1 MNQNANEYAVS
12 RTEGADYE
20 EDFVLWIEHQVQ
32 LLRERKFDLLDMDN
46 LIEELDSMARH
57 NRREL
62 QSRLIVLIMHLLKCQ
77 AQPHRISRGWLGTIG
92 EQRAEILL
100 LLEESPSLRRQLPA
114 YINDAFDTALKRAS
128 IETRLPLSS
137 FPATNPFSE
146 SELLDFDYM
155 P

>member
-1 MNQNANEYAVS
+1 MNQNANKYAVS
-12 RTEGADYE
+12 RTDGADYE

-46 LIEELDSMARH
+46 LLEELDSMGR
-57 NRREL
+57 NLRREL

-92 EQRAEILL
+92 EQRTEILL
-100 LLEESPSLRRQLPA
+100 LLEQSPSLRRQLSL
-114 YINDAFDTALKRAS
+114 YMNHAFNKALKRAS
-128 IETRLPLSS
+128 RESRLPLSS

-146 SELLDFDYM
+146 SELLDDEYM